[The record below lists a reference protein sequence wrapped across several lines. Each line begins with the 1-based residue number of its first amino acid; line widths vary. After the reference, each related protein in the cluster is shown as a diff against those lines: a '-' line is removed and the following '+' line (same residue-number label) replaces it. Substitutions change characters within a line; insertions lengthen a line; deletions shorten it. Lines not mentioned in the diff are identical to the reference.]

1 MIKLLV
7 IADDFT
13 GALDAG
19 VKFFSAGASTK
30 VITDIEMDFSAINE
44 DVLVLCAPT
53 RHLPPAEAY
62 SIIRRITERAVAS
75 GVDRIYKKT
84 DSALRGNIGAELSAV
99 LDGSGEKSISFI
111 PALPAMNRITV
122 DGIHYIDGIPVS
134 QSVFGKDPF
143 DPVTESYLPALIQR
157 QCDVATKVI
166 SSTEAIPDSEET
178 CIYIMD
184 CASHTEMEQRVQM
197 LESCDRLKILAG
209 CAGFAEILPAHL
221 GLTGN
226 GRRDCLCDADQLT
239 VICGSVSPISCS
251 QMDYAEKMGFSRIHI
266 PAETL
271 LSEESLREGAG
282 KRVMDHLWNCYLQ
295 TDNLVVDS
303 LQMSGG
309 QVMKSTPELTLEDI
323 RKKIAR
329 RMGEILKELLDL
341 GMDSRIMVIGGDTL
355 LAFLETIGCRELKLV
370 SELQPGVVLS
380 KVTYQDCDYEI
391 VSKSGGFGNA
401 DLLVKLGS
409 RMEAH
414 LLA

>member
-1 MIKLLV
+1 MIKLMV

-19 VKFFSAGASTK
+19 IKFFSAGASTK
-30 VITDIEMDFSAINE
+30 VTTDTEMDFGTIQE
-44 DVLVLCAPT
+44 DVLVLCVPT
-53 RHLPPAEAY
+53 RHMPPAEAY
-62 SIIRRITERAVAS
+62 RVIRRITERAVAS

-99 LDGSGEKSISFI
+99 LDGSREKSISFI

-122 DGIHYIDGIPVS
+122 GGIHYVDGVPVS
-134 QSVFGKDPF
+134 RSVFGQDPF
-143 DPVTESYLPALIQR
+143 DPVTESYLPALIQS
-157 QCDVATKVI
+157 QCDVATRVI

-184 CASHTEMEQRVQM
+184 CASQAEMERRVQM
-197 LESCDRLKILAG
+197 LGECNRLKILAG

-226 GRRDCLCDADQLT
+226 SRSECLCSADRLT

-251 QMDYAEKMGFSRIHI
+251 QMDYAEKMGFGRIHI

-271 LSEESLREGAG
+271 LSEKSLREGAD
-282 KRVMDHLWNCYLQ
+282 KRVMDQLWSCYLR
-295 TDNLVVDS
+295 TGNLVVDS
-303 LQMSGG
+303 LQMTGG
-309 QVMKSTPELTLEDI
+309 QVMQSTPELTLENI

-329 RMGEILKELLDL
+329 RMGQILKELLDL
-341 GMDSRIMVIGGDTL
+341 GMSSRIMVIGGDTL
-355 LAFLETIGCRELKLV
+355 QAFLEAIGCRELELV

-380 KVTYQDCDYEI
+380 KVTYQNHDYEI
-391 VSKSGGFGNA
+391 VSKSGGFGSA

-409 RMEAH
+409 GMESD